1 MPNSRTNKADKIFRP
16 WQKLDSYEHKFG
28 VPNVCGPQEQRKL
41 LADITADLLYS
52 SGTPTWVL
60 ETVLE
65 RVAEGRTVREGVQ
78 FMLLPRRCFIYYPPS
93 SSRLSGTDMFK
104 LTPGYHIARMNAV
117 EQLAVR
123 LASFAGNTHSAERDN
138 PSALRTPSK
147 DELIQAKQKESREV
161 IDILNRENPSSD
173 ELANGILNLASS
185 TYGLFFFLNNPKFR
199 AAINATDEDDVFWEV
214 KDSTRIT
221 FTRLAANAASKS
233 RDHIH
238 VNVRVLYSKQLL
250 SLCKVM
256 SAAGACGMWF
266 GESFP
271 DMLVSGALALAVN

>member
-1 MPNSRTNKADKIFRP
+1 
-16 WQKLDSYEHKFG
+16 
-28 VPNVCGPQEQRKL
+28 
-41 LADITADLLYS
+41 
-52 SGTPTWVL
+52 
-60 ETVLE
+60 
-65 RVAEGRTVREGVQ
+65 
-78 FMLLPRRCFIYYPPS
+78 
-93 SSRLSGTDMFK
+93 
-104 LTPGYHIARMNAV
+104 
-117 EQLAVR
+117 
-123 LASFAGNTHSAERDN
+123 
-138 PSALRTPSK
+138 
-147 DELIQAKQKESREV
+147 V

-238 VNVRVLYSKQLL
+238 DNVRVLYSKQLL

-271 DMLVSGALALAVN
+271 DMLVSGALALAVNKIGTSQALAYEERVLTEVASRFLLEFVLASWR